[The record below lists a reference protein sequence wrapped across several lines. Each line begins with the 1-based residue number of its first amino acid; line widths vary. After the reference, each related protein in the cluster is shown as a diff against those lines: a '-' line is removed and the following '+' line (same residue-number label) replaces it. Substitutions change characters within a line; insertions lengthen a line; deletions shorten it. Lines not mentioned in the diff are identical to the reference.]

1 MKVYSS
7 LQSFKNVDNPVLT
20 TGTFDGVHI
29 GHQKIISHLN
39 EVAKSKNGESV
50 LLTFHPHPRLV
61 LFPDDSKLR
70 LINTQV
76 EKIKRLEEAGLQH
89 LIICPFTKEFS
100 RMGYVEYVREVLV
113 NGVGVKHLVIGYDHQ
128 FGRNREGS
136 YEQLE
141 ELAPIYDF
149 ELAEIPAQ
157 TIDDVKVSSTKI
169 RNAIISGDMDTV
181 TNYLGYRFHLS
192 GMVTEGNKL
201 GRQLGYPTANIALD
215 DPHKIVPG
223 DGVYAVK
230 MRHDNS
236 WYDAMLNI
244 GKKPTVN
251 NNGQSTIEVHAFNF
265 NQEIYG
271 HAIEIEFVSRMRDE
285 QKFASKDEL
294 VQQLHSDKLYAINLL
309 DK

>member
-1 MKVYSS
+1 M
-7 LQSFKNVDNPVLT
+7 LT
-20 TGTFDGVHI
+20 TGTFDGVHV

-39 EVAKSKNGESV
+39 EVAKAKNGESV

-61 LFPDDSKLR
+61 LFPDDSNLR

-76 EKIKRLEEAGLQH
+76 EKINRLKEAGLQH

-141 ELAPIYDF
+141 ELAPVYDF

-157 TIDDVKVSSTKI
+157 TIDDVKISSTKI
-169 RNAIISGDMDTV
+169 RNAILTGDMNTV
-181 TNYLGYRFHLS
+181 TNYLGYRFHLG
-192 GMVTEGNKL
+192 GMVAEGEKL
-201 GRQLGYPTANIALD
+201 GRQLGFPTANIVLD
-215 DPHKIVPG
+215 DAHKIIPG
-223 DGVYAVK
+223 NGVYAVK
-230 MRHDNS
+230 MKYSNQ

-244 GKKPTVN
+244 GMKPTVN
-251 NNGQSTIEVHAFNF
+251 EDGKSTIEVHAFDF

-271 HAIEIEFVSRMRDE
+271 HSVEIEFVSRMRDE
-285 QKFASKDEL
+285 QKFNSKDEL